1 MVSWSHVVE
10 AWKSKTVSLP
20 PISVYEERGAVDLFK
35 LPAIVKEAVPVP
47 TAAPKSLAPA
57 LAPVPPVAVKSIA
70 PVSVLTPV
78 EVPLAVPT
86 NTVQYTSKDS
96 KDPIAIAIQDPLY
109 LVASPVV
116 KQRIECEEAQ
126 RLESLMRN
134 IYQSQGGRSRGWTLT
149 GLETFLKPRCASGG
163 NLQQLKR
170 AKQAFAW
177 DQVLDDKNTSAFLDF
192 VCVAQRI
199 RVAIW
204 SDTDKSVTVFP
215 AADSSIVEEGASATI
230 PLYHV
235 YSNGSVKSEPIDS
248 KALVPLCASMGY
260 AYLPPPSVMKSLAH
274 LSLGE
279 LDSLAV
285 KLGLTGL
292 TGSKAQ
298 RVVSVA
304 VWKLKQRLLA

>member
-10 AWKSKTVSLP
+10 AWKSKAVSLP
-20 PISVYEERGAVDLFK
+20 PISVYEDRSPVDLFK
-35 LPAIVKEAVPVP
+35 LPAIMKEVPVP
-47 TAAPKSLAPA
+47 TPVHAPA
-57 LAPVPPVAVKSIA
+57 VVVAAVAKPVDKPVAK
-70 PVSVLTPV
+70 
-78 EVPLAVPT
+78 PT
-86 NTVQYTSKDS
+86 NTVEYAPVVPKDSKDS
-96 KDPIAIAIQDPLY
+96 KDPIAIGMSLRDQLY
-109 LVASPVV
+109 LVASPTV
-116 KQRIECEEAQ
+116 KQRMECEEAQ
-126 RLESLMRN
+126 RLETLMRN
-134 IYQSQGGRSRGWTLT
+134 IYTSQGGRSRGWTLA

-177 DQVLDDKNTSAFLDF
+177 DQVLEDKNTSAFLDF
-192 VCVAQRI
+192 ICVAQRI
-199 RVAIW
+199 RVAVW
-204 SDTDKSVTVFP
+204 SDADKSVTVFP

-248 KALVPLCASMGY
+248 KALPPLCAAMGY

-279 LDSLAV
+279 LDALAE
-285 KLGLTGL
+285 KLGLTEL
-292 TGSKAQ
+292 TGPKAQ
-298 RVVSVA
+298 RVVSIA

>member
-1 MVSWSHVVE
+1 
-10 AWKSKTVSLP
+10 
-20 PISVYEERGAVDLFK
+20 VYEERSSVDLFK
-35 LPAIVKEAVPVP
+35 LPAIVKEATPVP
-47 TAAPKSLAPA
+47 TAAPKP
-57 LAPVPPVAVKSIA
+57 LAPVARAEIPLVVPLSVPL
-70 PVSVLTPV
+70 PVSLPV
-78 EVPLAVPT
+78 PA
-86 NTVQYTSKDS
+86 NTVQFTSKDN
-96 KDPIAIAIQDPLY
+96 KDPISIAIQDPLY

-126 RLESLMRN
+126 RLESLMRS

-204 SDTDKSVTVFP
+204 SDADKSVTVFP
-215 AADSSIVEEGASATI
+215 AADSSSVEEGASATI

>member
-10 AWKSKTVSLP
+10 AWKSKAVSLP
-20 PISVYEERGAVDLFK
+20 PISVYEERSSVDLFK
-35 LPAIVKEAVPVP
+35 LPAIVKEATPVP
-47 TAAPKSLAPA
+47 TAAPNP
-57 LAPVPPVAVKSIA
+57 LAPVAKAEVPLVVPLAVSLPA
-70 PVSVLTPV
+70 
-78 EVPLAVPT
+78 PLAVPT
-86 NTVQYTSKDS
+86 NTVQFTDRVPKDN
-96 KDPIAIAIQDPLY
+96 KDPISIAIQDPLY

-126 RLESLMRN
+126 RLESLMRS

-204 SDTDKSVTVFP
+204 SDADKSVTVFP

>member
-10 AWKSKTVSLP
+10 AWKSKAVSLP
-20 PISVYEERGAVDLFK
+20 PISVYEERSSVDLFK
-35 LPAIVKEAVPVP
+35 LPAIVKEATPVP
-47 TAAPKSLAPA
+47 TAAPKP
-57 LAPVPPVAVKSIA
+57 LAPVAKAEVPLV
-70 PVSVLTPV
+70 
-78 EVPLAVPT
+78 VPLAVSLPVPK
-86 NTVQYTSKDS
+86 NTVQFTDRDPKDS

-126 RLESLMRN
+126 RLESLMRS

-204 SDTDKSVTVFP
+204 SDADKSVTVFP

-279 LDSLAV
+279 LDSLAA